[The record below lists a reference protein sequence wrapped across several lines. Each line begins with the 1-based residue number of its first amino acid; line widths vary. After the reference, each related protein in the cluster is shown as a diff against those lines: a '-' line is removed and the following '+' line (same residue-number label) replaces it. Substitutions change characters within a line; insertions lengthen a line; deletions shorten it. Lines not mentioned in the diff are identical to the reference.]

1 MSALKNIV
9 IWIGLLSSLSLL
21 VLSCDKREPTS
32 SKKDYSVTINV
43 AESSSY
49 AGFNDSIEVVALL
62 REGDTPVA
70 DAMIL
75 FITMPTDSSDE
86 TGYFYPVEN
95 NTNSQGK
102 VTTYFFDNDIVAD
115 HAISAKYEEI
125 IASDTVTV
133 SPLSGNIGSLGLVIS
148 PNPLVFPTDYDGSTQ
163 TVAVTASVND
173 ADGVLIKG
181 AVVRFQN
188 LTPAIGSLVS
198 GSSIT
203 NNLGIAETTYLIS
216 TEQTGSAII
225 SGIIDT
231 LVATDTLYI
240 VNSEQVS
247 GLSNI
252 ATMSTWMNTGE
263 ILVDNIN
270 VAVSD
275 TLYAQVTN
283 ESGGPVSNIPVL
295 FKLLDTSYGYLSQ
308 TLVYTDST
316 GGMASSIFNL
326 DPSSLPVGEDDFQID
341 FELSILNSDEFVDTL
356 SVVIHLDENLF
367 TPEYN
372 VAEFHFYPNSASH
385 NHILGDES
393 ELVVIAKNNAGVGI
407 CNVPIRFELQ
417 QSRSSYG
424 EINTALSYTTCEAE
438 SDTSSESHQN
448 GTTSVIYTNIEGT
461 GSDVLRAFIL
471 DPNNSSIVLY
481 EDEITVNNVTQLEID
496 LQNVESM
503 NVWSG
508 SPSIFVSD
516 IQHAYSDTIYAS
528 ALNASGAV
536 LPGIPF
542 EFHLADPS
550 QGQLSHSF
558 PISDEDG
565 IAKTVFTSIPGLI
578 GTIVSISVGI
588 PETAV
593 QSENVDITFVDP
605 VDFVSEMD
613 TWMNTGVILVDN
625 INVAVSDTLY
635 AQVTNES
642 GGPVSNIPVLFKLL
656 DTSYGYLSQTLVYTD
671 STGGMA
677 SSIFNLDPSSLP
689 VGEDDFQIDFEL
701 SILNSDEFVDTL
713 SVVIHLDENLFTPEY
728 NVAEFHF
735 YPNSAS
741 HNHILG
747 DESEL
752 VVIAKN
758 NAGVGIC
765 NVPIR
770 FELQQSR
777 SSYGEINTALSY
789 TTCEAESDTS
799 SESHQNG
806 TTSVIYTNIEGTG
819 SDVLRAFILDPN
831 NSSIVLYEDEITIN
845 NNSTSGYTLEDVES
859 MNAWLST
866 TSIYMID
873 ADSSFSDTLY
883 ATALNVNGGSMMGI
897 PFEFGL
903 TNPTLGQLSSSHAE
917 SDSTGIARSIFTTVP
932 GVTDTTITF
941 TISIPGRPDISER
954 ILVLTLID
962 DAPECPG
969 CEPALTL
976 TANPMTLPDEDTGAT
991 TSTITAHM
999 VDSLGMAPDPN
1010 TIVEFEAIQLNEE
1023 DEWVSVGSITPYT
1036 FFDADGYAYV
1046 EFSMGNSAG
1055 LASIVGRS
1063 GGLTDT
1069 THVVMN
1075 STAASYIEI
1084 IQPIPNEIMVQGGG
1098 GVESTLIM
1106 AEIKDG
1112 NGNLVSD
1119 PYLVEFEITQPS
1131 PTGVHLNGNVGV
1143 ILEEVTSANGIATVT
1158 LNAGTQP
1165 GSVRMRATLSDLNG
1179 SYISMAETVPV
1190 TIVTG
1195 PPAYGEINFSYVEIT
1210 PIGGGLYD
1218 VPISVHLWDM
1228 YSNPVSD
1235 STNVYI
1241 KLLENALPYDE
1252 AAPYLEGD
1260 KVWWG
1265 TSAPDSLVY
1274 KCLQPSFGN
1283 EPSNTEYWILA
1294 QQPAAIIGEAKTGM
1308 PSPNGDYYPGV
1319 AWSTLRYSSA
1329 KMFAQVVIFA
1339 QTFDSNGEYLIIDSR
1354 DNHNNEATI
1363 MPYQPGIISVS
1374 ASIQFWDFNG
1384 GGDFTDDITIVATI
1398 SDYYSY
1404 PIDNGRLQLVAA
1416 QAEILTVD
1424 GPDGGV
1430 GGDLSIG
1437 LSNAQGQVTWTIRYH
1452 KSVCPVQT
1460 QDPVTYADF
1469 ISTVIVQLLDPL
1481 QTSSDPIDITLI
1493 NSAIE

>member
-341 FELSILNSDEFVDTL
+341 FEISVLNSDEF
-356 SVVIHLDENLF
+356 
-367 TPEYN
+367 
-372 VAEFHFYPNSASH
+372 
-385 NHILGDES
+385 
-393 ELVVIAKNNAGVGI
+393 
-407 CNVPIRFELQ
+407 
-417 QSRSSYG
+417 
-424 EINTALSYTTCEAE
+424 
-438 SDTSSESHQN
+438 
-448 GTTSVIYTNIEGT
+448 
-461 GSDVLRAFIL
+461 
-471 DPNNSSIVLY
+471 
-481 EDEITVNNVTQLEID
+481 ID
-496 LQNVESM
+496 S
-503 NVWSG
+503 
-508 SPSIFVSD
+508 
-516 IQHAYSDTIYAS
+516 
-528 ALNASGAV
+528 
-536 LPGIPF
+536 
-542 EFHLADPS
+542 
-550 QGQLSHSF
+550 
-558 PISDEDG
+558 
-565 IAKTVFTSIPGLI
+565 
-578 GTIVSISVGI
+578 
-588 PETAV
+588 
-593 QSENVDITFVDP
+593 
-605 VDFVSEMD
+605 
-613 TWMNTGVILVDN
+613 
-625 INVAVSDTLY
+625 
-635 AQVTNES
+635 
-642 GGPVSNIPVLFKLL
+642 
-656 DTSYGYLSQTLVYTD
+656 
-671 STGGMA
+671 
-677 SSIFNLDPSSLP
+677 
-689 VGEDDFQIDFEL
+689 
-701 SILNSDEFVDTL
+701 L

-1241 KLLENALPYDE
+1241 KLLEFSLPYDE

-1274 KCLQPSFGN
+1274 ECIQASFGN